1 MQQVLRRQWNESLG
15 QLVGDAFAP
24 EQARLGP
31 LECSVCVGEA
41 LTGQLPQGRLRRIA
55 TWLDDGELGRF
66 AVLVNANDIAASGA
80 EPRWLLTTVLLPAGT
95 TPSQALSL
103 LGELAEDPRRGRV
116 HARHP
121 LQVEHAP

>member
-1 MQQVLRRQWNESLG
+1 MQQVLRSQGNESLG

-55 TWLDDGELGRF
+55 TWLDDGQLDSCCQ
-66 AVLVNANDIAASGA
+66 L
-80 EPRWLLTTVLLPAGT
+80 
-95 TPSQALSL
+95 L